1 MKLYYSPGAC
11 SLASHI
17 TLREA
22 GAAFDLEKVDVKQK
36 KTEHDADFWA
46 INPKGY
52 VPALAL
58 DSGEV
63 LTEGA
68 AILQYI
74 ADQHPAAGLA
84 PAAGTLARAR
94 LQEQLNFVATELHK
108 AFTPLFNP
116 AASDADKAAGK
127 QRVEQRLSL
136 IEKQLA
142 DGRSFLLGESFSVAD
157 AYLFVVAGWTKHFG
171 IDLAAWPQVAAL
183 CQRVAARK
191 SVQAALQAEGLAA

>member
-94 LQEQLNFVATELHK
+94 LQEQLNFVASELHK

-116 AASDADKAAGK
+116 ATSDAEKAAGK
-127 QRVEQRLSL
+127 QRVEQRLGL
-136 IEKQLA
+136 IEKQVA

>member
-17 TLREA
+17 TLREV
-22 GAAFDLEKVDVKQK
+22 GATFDLEKVDVKQK
-36 KTEHDADFWA
+36 RTERDADFWA

-74 ADQHPAAGLA
+74 ADQHPQAGLA
-84 PAAGTLARAR
+84 PANGGLERAR
-94 LQEQLNFVATELHK
+94 LQEQLNFVAAELHK
-108 AFTPLFNP
+108 AFSPLFNP
-116 AASDADKAAGK
+116 AASESEKTAANE
-127 QRVEQRLSL
+127 RVGQKLDVV
-136 IEKQLA
+136 EKQLS
-142 DGRSFLLGESFSVAD
+142 DGRSFLLGEDFSVAD
-157 AYLFVVAGWTKHFG
+157 AYLFVVAGWTKHLG
-171 IDLAAWPQVAAL
+171 IALDNWP
-183 CQRVAARK
+183 RVAAFQQRIGARE
-191 SVQAALQAEGLAA
+191 SVQTAMKAEGLAA

>member
-17 TLREA
+17 TLREV
-22 GAAFDLEKVDVKQK
+22 GATFDLEKVDVKQK
-36 KTEHDADFWA
+36 RTERDADFWA

-74 ADQHPAAGLA
+74 ADQHPQAGLA
-84 PAAGTLARAR
+84 PANGGLERAR
-94 LQEQLNFVATELHK
+94 LQEQLNFVAAELHK
-108 AFTPLFNP
+108 AFSPLFNP
-116 AASDADKAAGK
+116 AASESEKAAANK
-127 QRVEQRLSL
+127 RVGQKLDVV
-136 IEKQLA
+136 EKQLS
-142 DGRSFLLGESFSVAD
+142 DGRSFLLSEDFSVAD

-171 IDLAAWPQVAAL
+171 IALDNWPRVAAFQ
-183 CQRVAARK
+183 QRVAAREA
-191 SVQAALQAEGLAA
+191 VQAALKAEGLAA

>member
-22 GAAFDLEKVDVKQK
+22 GAAFDLEKVDVSQK

-94 LQEQLNFVATELHK
+94 LQEHLNFVATELHK

-116 AASDADKAAGK
+116 ATSDAEKAAGK

-171 IDLAAWPQVAAL
+171 IDLAVWPQVAAL

>member
-116 AASDADKAAGK
+116 ATSDAEKAAGK

>member
-84 PAAGTLARAR
+84 PTAGTLQRAR

-116 AASDADKAAGK
+116 AASDADKAAGR
-127 QRVEQRLSL
+127 QRVEQRLGL
-136 IEKQLA
+136 IEKQLV
-142 DGRSFLLGESFSVAD
+142 DGRSFLLGDSFSVAD

-191 SVQAALQAEGLAA
+191 SVQAALKAEGLAA

>member
-17 TLREA
+17 TLREV
-22 GAAFDLEKVDVKQK
+22 GATFDLEKVDVKQK
-36 KTEHDADFWA
+36 RTERDADFWA

-74 ADQHPAAGLA
+74 ADQHPQAGLA
-84 PAAGTLARAR
+84 PANGGLERAR
-94 LQEQLNFVATELHK
+94 LQEQLNFVASELHK
-108 AFTPLFNP
+108 AFSPLFNP
-116 AASDADKAAGK
+116 AASESEKTAANK
-127 QRVEQRLSL
+127 RVGQKLDVV
-136 IEKQLA
+136 EKQLS
-142 DGRSFLLGESFSVAD
+142 DGRSFLLGEDFSVAD

-171 IDLAAWPQVAAL
+171 IALDNWPRVAAFQ
-183 CQRVAARK
+183 QRVAAREA
-191 SVQAALQAEGLAA
+191 VQAALKAEGLAA

>member
-22 GAAFDLEKVDVKQK
+22 GAAFDLEKVDVRQK

-116 AASDADKAAGK
+116 ATSDADKAAGK

>member
-1 MKLYYSPGAC
+1 MKLYYMPGAC

-22 GAAFDLEKVDVKQK
+22 GAAFDLEKVDAKQK
-36 KTEHDADFWA
+36 KTERGADFAA

-58 DSGEV
+58 DNGEV

-74 ADQHPAAGLA
+74 ADQNPKAGLA

-94 LQEQLNFVATELHK
+94 LQEQLNFVASELHK
-108 AFTPLFNP
+108 AFSPLFNP
-116 AASDADKAAGK
+116 ALPESEKAAARERVGQK
-127 QRVEQRLSL
+127 LGLVEQLLS
-136 IEKQLA
+136 
-142 DGRSFLLGESFSVAD
+142 DGRSYLVGDSFSVAD
-157 AYLFVVAGWTKHFG
+157 AYLFVVANWSGHTG
-171 IDLAAWPQVAAL
+171 IDLERWPHIAAYQ
-183 CQRVAARK
+183 QRIAARET
-191 SVQAALQAEGLAA
+191 VQAALKAEGLAA

>member
-17 TLREA
+17 TLREV
-22 GAAFDLEKVDVKQK
+22 GATFDLEKVDVKQK
-36 KTEHDADFWA
+36 RTERDADFWA

-74 ADQHPAAGLA
+74 ADQHPQAGLA
-84 PAAGTLARAR
+84 PANGGLERAR
-94 LQEQLNFVATELHK
+94 LQEQLNFVASELHK
-108 AFTPLFNP
+108 AFSPLFNP
-116 AASDADKAAGK
+116 AASESEKTAANK
-127 QRVEQRLSL
+127 RVGQKLDVV
-136 IEKQLA
+136 EKQLS
-142 DGRSFLLGESFSVAD
+142 DDRSFLLGEDFSVAD
-157 AYLFVVAGWTKHFG
+157 AYLFVVANWAFPTG
-171 IDLAAWPQVAAL
+171 IGLDNWPHVAAFH
-183 CQRVAARK
+183 QRIAARE
-191 SVQAALQAEGLAA
+191 SVQTALKAEGLAA

>member
-17 TLREA
+17 TLREV

-36 KTEHDADFWA
+36 KTERDADFWA

-58 DSGEV
+58 DGGEV

-68 AILQYI
+68 AILQFI
-74 ADQHPAAGLA
+74 ADQHPKAGLA

-94 LQEQLNFVATELHK
+94 LQEQLNFVASELHK
-108 AFTPLFNP
+108 AFSPLFNP
-116 AASDADKAAGK
+116 AITDAEKATAK
-127 QRVEQRLSL
+127 ARVGQKLDLVESLLS
-136 IEKQLA
+136 
-142 DGRSFLLGESFSVAD
+142 DGRSYLVGDSFSVAD
-157 AYLFVVAGWTKHFG
+157 AYLFTVVNWTGHTG
-171 IDLAAWPQVAAL
+171 IDLERWPHVAAFQ
-183 CQRVAARK
+183 QRIAARET
-191 SVQAALQAEGLAA
+191 VQAALKAEGLAA